1 MKKKKKLGGPML
13 LNSTTYYKFTLI
25 NPVWYWLKYRHIDQ
39 WNKLLHLWPSDFQQ
53 WCQKNS
59 PLNEIIDVST
69 NDIRQ
74 LRIPHEKNEV
84 RPISY
89 HIQTLT

>member
-39 WNKLLHLWPSDFQQ
+39 WNRTEIVEI
-53 WCQKNS
+53 NS
-59 PLNEIIDVST
+59 YIYGQVIFNNGAKKQSIV
-69 NDIRQ
+69 
-74 LRIPHEKNEV
+74 
-84 RPISY
+84 
-89 HIQTLT
+89 